1 METTTGS
8 AKHWDHV
15 YGHGDTTRS
24 WFQLQ
29 AIWSLQ
35 MLDRVGIGPSDSV
48 IDVGG
53 GSSPLTA
60 ALLARGH
67 TDLTVLDVSLVGMR
81 AAQQRLGDAAERV
94 QWLVGDVRKW
104 RPPRRYLVWHDR
116 ALFHFMITDQDRDAY
131 LKALESATV
140 PGRAISIFGT
150 FASDGPRQCSGLP
163 VARYSAAE
171 LAVAIGDSWQPI
183 DDGREL
189 HTTPTSVIQPFTWT
203 AFRRRS

>member
-8 AKHWDHV
+8 AEHWDHV
-15 YGHGDTTRS
+15 YGRGDATRS

-29 AIWSLQ
+29 AVWSLQ
-35 MLDRVGIGPSDSV
+35 MLDRGGIDPSDSV
-48 IDVGG
+48 IDLGG

-67 TDLTVLDVSLVGMR
+67 SDLTVLDLSLVGMR

-94 QWLVGDVRKW
+94 QWLVGDVRTW

-116 ALFHFMITDQDRDAY
+116 ALFHFVITDQDRDAY
-131 LKALESATV
+131 LKALESASV
-140 PGRAISIFGT
+140 PGRTISIFGT

-171 LAVAIGDSWQPI
+171 LAAAIGDSWQSI